1 MAITH
6 LIIGA
11 GKMGGSLL
19 SGWLEAGII
28 KPKSL
33 AILDPNPAEQAQAA
47 IKKGALHITQP
58 SDIPASVKTVLLG
71 IKPQM
76 VNTIGNQIAPHIPQ
90 GALIISIL
98 AGTSLNK
105 LEDVFSDCP
114 IVRAMPNTPAAI
126 GAGITA
132 ITGKSGLDE
141 AHLKTAETLLA
152 ASGAVHRVE
161 TEALINAVTAVS
173 GSGPAYIFHLCEAM
187 EVAGLKVGLD
197 ESLAPE
203 FARQTIIGAA
213 KLLEQSDLPPS
224 QLRKN
229 VTSPNGTTQ
238 AALDELMDVNGLTPL
253 MIKTVRAAFNRAK
266 ELAKKN

>member
-1 MAITH
+1 MAVTH

-28 KPKSL
+28 TPQSL
-33 AILDPNPAEQAQAA
+33 AISDPNPGEQAQDA
-47 IKKGALHITQP
+47 IKKGALHVENP
-58 SDIPASVKTVLLG
+58 SDIPASIEVVLLG

-76 VNTIGNQIAPHIPQ
+76 VKTIGAQIAPHIPE

-98 AGTSLNK
+98 AGTPLGV
-105 LEDVFSDCP
+105 LAEIFGERP

-132 ITGKSGLDE
+132 ITGKPGQD
-141 AHLKTAETLLA
+141 AAYLKTAEALLA

-161 TEALINAVTAVS
+161 SEALINAVTAVS

-187 EVAGLKVGLD
+187 EAAAVKVGLD

-238 AALDELMDVNGLTPL
+238 AALDELMSIEGLTPL

-266 ELAKKN
+266 ELAKE